1 MDGSTTF
8 SARFR
13 EFVQARSL
21 LRTGDRLVV
30 AVSGGVDS
38 VVLLHLL
45 IQEGTRW
52 SLAISVAHF
61 NHGLRPGAADED
73 AEFVGRLAGLWGLPV
88 SVGHGSVEEEAR
100 RSGRGIEDAAR
111 TLRYAF
117 LEEVRVAT
125 ESNRIATGHSA
136 DDNAE
141 TILLN
146 LLRGSGV
153 RGMSGIP
160 VMRDGGQIVRPLLFA
175 TREEIVE
182 YAGAVGL
189 EWREDASNATDAHR
203 RNIIRHHLLPMV
215 REKINPG
222 VARTLMRSAELFGE
236 IDRYL
241 PHSARTGLDQVT
253 LCRTG
258 QEVRLS
264 CSRLLSYPTVMQSLM
279 LQLAVQ
285 EHTGHRLTFDRVTAL
300 SGVLHQQPG
309 RTVELG
315 GNWVATRTAEEIVIA
330 AVVTPAPY
338 LLPVK
343 IGTPCR
349 IPGGSI
355 DAKIVD
361 PPATLDHH
369 GAETEF
375 VDADRTGTEGLVV
388 RSWNEGDSFI
398 PLGMS
403 GHKKISDLLHE
414 AGIPTLQKAGH
425 PLLVAADGDI
435 LWVCGI
441 RLGERFKVH
450 STTRRVLQLTY
461 QRSMEDMHGEA
472 TEDQW

>member
-1 MDGSTTF
+1 MHGSTTF

-45 IQEGTRW
+45 VQECERLR
-52 SLAISVAHF
+52 LAVSVAHF
-61 NHGLRPGAADED
+61 NHGLRPGAAEED
-73 AEFVGRLAGLWGLPV
+73 AEFVRQLAGLWRLPV
-88 SVGHGSVEEEAR
+88 SIGHGSVEQEAR

-117 LEEVRVAT
+117 LEEVRAAT
-125 ESNRIATGHSA
+125 TSDRIATGHSA

-153 RGMSGIP
+153 RGLSGIP
-160 VMRDGGQIVRPLLFA
+160 VMRNEGRIVRPLLFA
-175 TREEIVE
+175 TREEIVA
-182 YAGAVGL
+182 YAGAAGL
-189 EWREDASNATDAHR
+189 EWREDASNATDTHR
-203 RNIIRHHLLPMV
+203 RNIIRHHLLPVV

-222 VARTLMRSAELFGE
+222 VARTLMRSAELFGD

-241 PHSARTGLDQVT
+241 TNSARTGLDQVT

-264 CSRLLSYPTVMQSLM
+264 CPRLLAYPTV
-279 LQLAVQ
+279 LQGLVLQIAVQ
-285 EHTGHRLTFDRVTAL
+285 EYTGHRPAFDRVTAL
-300 SGVLHQQPG
+300 SGLLHQQPG

-315 GNWVATRTAEEIVIA
+315 GNCAATRAAEEIVIA
-330 AVVTPAPY
+330 AVVTPTPY
-338 LLPVK
+338 LLPLTV
-343 IGTPCR
+343 GTPCR

-355 DAKIVD
+355 DAKFVD
-361 PPATLDHH
+361 PPAALDLH
-369 GAETEF
+369 GPDTEY
-375 VDADRTGTEGLVV
+375 VDADRAGTEGMVV

-403 GHKKISDLLHE
+403 GHKKISDLLNE
-414 AGIPTLQKAGH
+414 AGVPTLRKAGL
-425 PLLVAADGDI
+425 PVLAAAGGEI

-441 RLGERFKVH
+441 RLGEHFKVQH
-450 STTRRVLQLTY
+450 TTRRVLQLTY
-461 QRSMEDMHGEA
+461 QRFAEDLHGEA

>member
-45 IQEGTRW
+45 RQECARW
-52 SLAISVAHF
+52 NLAISVAHF
-61 NHGLRPGAADED
+61 NHGLRPGAAEED
-73 AEFVGRLAGLWGLPV
+73 AEFVSQLAGLWGLPV
-88 SVGHGSVEEEAR
+88 SIGRGSVEDEAR

-125 ESNRIATGHSA
+125 ESSRIATGHSA

-153 RGMSGIP
+153 RGLSGIP
-160 VMRDGGQIVRPLLFA
+160 VMRDEGRIVRPLLFA
-175 TREEIVE
+175 TREEIVG
-182 YAGAVGL
+182 YAGAAGL

-203 RNIIRHHLLPMV
+203 RNIIRHHLLPIV

-222 VARTLMRSAELFGE
+222 VARTLMRSAELFGD
-236 IDRYL
+236 IDRFL
-241 PHSARTGLDQVT
+241 TQSARTGLDQVT
-253 LCRTG
+253 VRRTG

-264 CSRLLSYPTVMQSLM
+264 CSRLLSYPAVMQGLI
-279 LQLAVQ
+279 LQCAVQ
-285 EHTGHRLTFDRVTAL
+285 EHIGQRLTFDRLTAL
-300 SGVLHQQPG
+300 SGVLHHQPG

-315 GNWVATRTAEEIVIA
+315 GNWAATRTAEEIVIA
-330 AVVTPAPY
+330 AGETPAAY
-338 LLPVK
+338 LLPLE

-349 IPGGSI
+349 IPGGRL
-355 DAKIVD
+355 DTQLVE
-361 PPATLDHH
+361 PPAALELH
-369 GAETEF
+369 GADTEY
-375 VDADRTGTEGLVV
+375 VDADQAGADGLTV
-388 RSWNEGDSFI
+388 RSWTEGDSFV
-398 PLGMS
+398 PLGMT
-403 GHKKISDLLHE
+403 GHKKVSDLLNE
-414 AGIPTLQKAGH
+414 AGVPTLRKAGH
-425 PLLVAADGDI
+425 PLLVAADGEVV
-435 LWVCGI
+435 WVCGI
-441 RLGERFKVH
+441 RIGERFKVCPA
-450 STTRRVLQLTY
+450 TRRVLQLTY
-461 QRSMEDMHGEA
+461 QRSVEDLHGEA

>member
-45 IQEGTRW
+45 HQECKRW
-52 SLAISVAHF
+52 SLTISVAHF
-61 NHGLRPGAADED
+61 NHGLRPGAAEEDEK
-73 AEFVGRLAGLWGLPV
+73 FVRRLAERWGLSV
-88 SVGHGSVEEEAR
+88 SVGRGPVEEVAL

-117 LEEVRVAT
+117 FEEVRVAT
-125 ESNRIATGHSA
+125 KSSAVATGHSA

-153 RGMSGIP
+153 RGLSGIP
-160 VMRDGGQIVRPLLFA
+160 VMRDEGRIIRPLLFA
-175 TREEIVE
+175 TREEIVG
-182 YAGAVGL
+182 YAGATGL

-203 RNIIRHHLLPMV
+203 RNIIRHHLLPVV
-215 REKINPG
+215 RERINPG
-222 VARTLMRSAELFGE
+222 VARTLMRSAEVFGD
-236 IDRYL
+236 IDRFL
-241 PHSARTGLDQVT
+241 THSARNGLDEVT
-253 LCRTG
+253 ACRTG

-264 CSRLLSYPTVMQSLM
+264 CSRLLSYPTVMQGLI

-285 EHTGHRLTFDRVTAL
+285 EHTGYRLTSDRAAAL
-300 SGVLHQQPG
+300 SGVLHLQPG

-315 GNWVATRTAEEIVIA
+315 GNWVATRTAEEIVIT
-330 AVVTPAPY
+330 AVEAPVSY
-338 LLPVK
+338 LLPVS

-355 DAKIVD
+355 DARFVE
-361 PPATLDHH
+361 PPVTLDHH
-369 GAETEF
+369 GAETEYI
-375 VDADRTGTEGLVV
+375 DADQTGTEGLMV
-388 RSWNEGDSFI
+388 RSWNEGDSFV

-403 GHKKISDLLHE
+403 GHKKVSDLLNE
-414 AGIPTLQKAGH
+414 AGMPTLRKAGH
-425 PLLVAADGDI
+425 PVLVSAEGEV

-441 RLGERFKVH
+441 RLGERCKVRH
-450 STTRRVLQLTY
+450 TTRRVIQLTY
-461 QRSMEDMHGEA
+461 QRSVEDLHGEA
-472 TEDQW
+472 IEDQW